1 MSPIA
6 LLRVAMRSLQRNKL
20 RTFLTMLGII
30 IGVAAVI
37 AMLAVGE
44 GARSSVER
52 SIASLGTNVINVYPG
67 GARGAGG
74 ARVEAGASSR
84 FTEQDVEA
92 IRKEASTVRFIS
104 PIVRSSAQ
112 LKYAGQNWRTSVWG
126 VYPEYLQIRQWEL
139 ASGAPLTAS
148 EERGAAKVCLL
159 GKTVAANLFG
169 EEDPVGK
176 TIRIKNLPFRV
187 GGVLQVKGQNSFGQ
201 DQDDIVLAPFSTVQ
215 RKIQGS
221 TQIQSVIASAI
232 SEETVPEASAAMEQI
247 LRRRL
252 RVPENE
258 EAGFSVRTQAELSE
272 AMTSTSKTL
281 TVLLSS
287 IAAISLLVG
296 GIGIMNIMLVSVTE
310 RTREIGI
317 RLAVGARGGDILR
330 QFLVEAVA
338 ISFFGGILGVILG
351 VGTSAFLS
359 SLQGWAVRISP
370 ASILVAFFF
379 AAATGIFF
387 GWYPARKAARLNPID
402 ALRYE

>member
-1 MSPIA
+1 MRTIA

-44 GARSSVER
+44 GARTSVES

-74 ARVEAGASSR
+74 ARGEAGANSR
-84 FTEQDVEA
+84 FSEPDVEA
-92 IRKEASTVRFIS
+92 IRKEVPAVRAIS
-104 PIVRSSAQ
+104 PIARSSAQ

-139 ASGAPLTAS
+139 ASGAPLTLSA
-148 EERGAAKVCLL
+148 ERGGAKVCLI
-159 GKTVAANLFG
+159 GKTVATNLFG
-169 EEDPVGK
+169 DEDPVGK

-187 GGVLQVKGQNSFGQ
+187 DGVLQVKGQNSFGQ

-221 TQIQSVIASAI
+221 TQIQSIIASAI
-232 SEETVPEASAAMEQI
+232 SEEAVPEASASMEQL

-252 RVPENE
+252 RVPEGE

-272 AMTSTSKTL
+272 AMTSTSRTL

-338 ISFFGGILGVILG
+338 ISFFGGLLGVILG
-351 VGTSAFLS
+351 VATSAFLS

-370 ASILVAFFF
+370 ASIVVAFFF